1 MKITTKTGE
10 TFDDNEIV
18 INTKTFVP
26 KVKDVNN
33 EIFSDAKCVC
43 DAANRIR
50 QQLDVLYEVKNI
62 GDVNIDDI
70 AKHGYDLISEFMVLV
85 NQYRTRLIARRCSSH
100 KIVILNEMYA
110 SVARRVTKQQEKYR
124 VNNVC

>member
-1 MKITTKTGE
+1 MKLTTKTGE
-10 TFDDNEIV
+10 TFDDDNIV
-18 INTKTFVP
+18 IDTINFSP

-33 EIFSDAKCVC
+33 EIFGDAKYVC

-62 GDVNIDDI
+62 GDIDVDSI
-70 AKHGYDLISEFMVLV
+70 AKHGYNLIGEFMGIV

-110 SVARRVTKQQEKYR
+110 SVARRVAKQQEKYG
-124 VNNVC
+124 VNML